1 MTNMNKQD
9 PRPALKPSEIY
20 RPRLGAQNPPR
31 WKVAMAEEQ
40 AWRAISSPS
49 ICPSQT
55 ADADAADT
63 GCN

>member
-1 MTNMNKQD
+1 MMDMPEQNA
-9 PRPALKPSEIY
+9 RPPLKPSDTY

-31 WKVAMAEEQ
+31 WKVAMAEHQ

-55 ADADAADT
+55 ADADAANGD
-63 GCN
+63 